1 MTNRA
6 VPGRV
11 VIGLMAVV
19 ALLALAACGSDNKV
33 GNKAL
38 LDFKEQAN
46 NRLGETTT
54 TTAAAT
60 TTTAKGAATTTTKPG
75 AKPGAG
81 VTTTTAKSASAPTAT
96 TATTAPKAT
105 QTIREIDIYGDDAAQ
120 PLDPQVQ
127 TAYAGSIIRWVNK
140 DKVARAVKADSG
152 QFASPMIAPG
162 ATWDYAAGTVGVF
175 DYGDD
180 TRPYVHGELRVAKP

>member
-1 MTNRA
+1 MTTRRA
-6 VPGRV
+6 VAV
-11 VIGLMAVV
+11 LLAVV
-19 ALLALAACGSDNKV
+19 ALLASACGSDNKV

-38 LDFKEQAN
+38 LDFKDQAN

-60 TTTAKGAATTTTKPG
+60 TTTAKGVATTTTKPG

-105 QTIREIDIYGDDAAQ
+105 QTIREIDIYDDDAAQ
-120 PLDPQVQ
+120 PLDPQIQ
-127 TAYAGSIIRWVNK
+127 TAYLGSVIRWVNK
-140 DKVARAVKADSG
+140 GKTPRVIKADSG
-152 QFASPMIAPG
+152 QFASPTIAPG
-162 ATWDYAAGTVGVF
+162 GSWDYTANTAGVF
-175 DYGDD
+175 AFGDD
-180 TRPYVHGELRVAKP
+180 TRPYVHGELRVSKP

>member
-1 MTNRA
+1 MTRRA
-6 VPGRV
+6 VAV
-11 VIGLMAVV
+11 LLAVV
-19 ALLALAACGSDNKV
+19 ALMASACGSDNKV
-33 GNKAL
+33 GNKSL

-60 TTTAKGAATTTTKPG
+60 TTTAKGAATTTTRPG
-75 AKPGAG
+75 TKPGAG

-105 QTIREIDIYGDDAAQ
+105 QTVREIDIFDDDAAE

-127 TAYAGSIIRWVNK
+127 TAYLGSIVRWVNK
-140 DKVARAVKADSG
+140 GKVDRTIKADSG
-152 QFASPMIAPG
+152 QFASPAIHPG
-162 ATWDYAAGTVGVF
+162 ASWDYTAGTVGVF
-175 DYGDD
+175 AYNDD
-180 TRPYVHGELRVAKP
+180 TRPYVHGELRVSKL

>member
-1 MTNRA
+1 MNRRIM
-6 VPGRV
+6 V
-11 VIGLMAVV
+11 L
-19 ALLALAACGSDNKV
+19 LLAVTALVASGACKSDNKV
-33 GNKAL
+33 GNKSL

-60 TTTAKGAATTTTKPG
+60 TTTAKGAATTTTRPG
-75 AKPGAG
+75 TKPGAG

-105 QTIREIDIYGDDAAQ
+105 QTIREIDIYDDDAAE

-127 TAYAGSIIRWVNK
+127 TAYLGSIIRWVNK
-140 DKVARAVKADSG
+140 GKADRTIKADSG
-152 QFASPMIAPG
+152 QFASPAIHPG
-162 ATWDYAAGTVGVF
+162 ASWDYTAGTVGVF
-175 DYGDD
+175 AYNDD
-180 TRPYVHGELRVAKP
+180 TRPYVHGELRVSKL